1 MNEYQLYIKQAWHL
15 LRQNRFFSG
24 VYIIGTGLA
33 ISMVMALAV
42 VYHIQT
48 ANIAPENHRDRM
60 CYLSWATY
68 AYKGKNGTYNSALGI
83 RYVKEIISSL
93 EIPEAITVTSRPV
106 YSFLY
111 GDEMFA
117 QVPGEEESPK
127 IFFMA
132 CDANFWRVY
141 DFRFLDGK
149 PFDRSDFDS
158 GLRRVVLCR
167 SLARQLFGREAVSG
181 EIVRL
186 NEVDYTV
193 CGVVADVSGALS
205 DVYAQAWLPYSSMTQ
220 FMDESKGERNASVG
234 DLQANILLR
243 DKRDLPLVQAELEE
257 AIKRYNTTLV
267 DGQLRADEKI
277 RPHGLSVMGID
288 REKAYWLMALFLLLF
303 LLVPAL
309 NISGLNTSQIQDR
322 MTEIGIRRAFGAP
335 RGTLFK
341 QIFVENL
348 MLMLPGGLVGLFFSY
363 GIVYLYKNI
372 LLVTDS
378 FALRSGMGDTI
389 TLSGGMLLNW
399 RVFLAA
405 LAVCLVL
412 NLLSSLVPVWR
423 AVRKDIVWSLN
434 MSNR

>member
-1 MNEYQLYIKQAWHL
+1 M
-15 LRQNRFFSG
+15 
-24 VYIIGTGLA
+24 
-33 ISMVMALAV
+33 
-42 VYHIQT
+42 
-48 ANIAPENHRDRM
+48 
-60 CYLSWATY
+60 
-68 AYKGKNGTYNSALGI
+68 
-83 RYVKEIISSL
+83 
-93 EIPEAITVTSRPV
+93 
-106 YSFLY
+106 
-111 GDEMFA
+111 
-117 QVPGEEESPK
+117 
-127 IFFMA
+127 
-132 CDANFWRVY
+132 
-141 DFRFLDGK
+141 
-149 PFDRSDFDS
+149 
-158 GLRRVVLCR
+158 
-167 SLARQLFGREAVSG
+167 
-181 EIVRL
+181 

-193 CGVVADVSGALS
+193 CGVVADVSGALP

-322 MTEIGIRRAFGAP
+322 MTEIGNRRAFGAP

>member
-1 MNEYQLYIKQAWHL
+1 MDEYLLYIKQAWHL

-24 VYIIGTGLA
+24 VYIVGTGLA

-48 ANIAPENHRDRM
+48 ANITPENHRDRM
-60 CYLSWATY
+60 CYLSRATY
-68 AYKGKNGTYNSALGI
+68 AYSGGKGTYSSALGI

-93 EIPEAITVTSRPV
+93 EIPEAITVTSQPV
-106 YSFLY
+106 YSE
-111 GDEMFA
+111 EMFV
-117 QVPGEEESPK
+117 QVPGKEESPK

-132 CDANFWRVY
+132 CDASFWRVY
-141 DFRFLDGK
+141 DFHFLDGK
-149 PFDRSDFDS
+149 PFDKSDFDS

-193 CGVVADVSGALS
+193 CGVVADVSGAFP
-205 DVYAQAWLPYSSMTQ
+205 DVYAQAWLPYSSMSL
-220 FMDESKGERNASVG
+220 FMDESKGEDKVSVG

-243 DKRDLPLVQAELEE
+243 DKHDLPLVQAELAE

-267 DGQLRADEKI
+267 DGQLRVDEI
-277 RPHGLSVMGID
+277 QSHGLSVMGID

-322 MTEIGIRRAFGAP
+322 MAEIGIRRAFGAP
-335 RGTLFK
+335 RGTLFR

-363 GIVYLYKNI
+363 GLVYLYRNI
-372 LLVTDS
+372 LLVTNS

-412 NLLSSLVPVWR
+412 NLFSSLVPVWR

>member
-68 AYKGKNGTYNSALGI
+68 AYKGKKGTYNSALGI

-117 QVPGEEESPK
+117 QVLGEEESPK

-167 SLARQLFGREAVSG
+167 SLARRLFGREAVSG

-193 CGVVADVSGALS
+193 CGVVADVSGALP

-267 DGQLRADEKI
+267 GGQLRADEKI

-378 FALRSGMGDTI
+378 FALQSGMGDTI

>member
-1 MNEYQLYIKQAWHL
+1 MMKHQ
-15 LRQNRFFSG
+15 RFFSAI
-24 VYIIGTGLA
+24 YIIGTGLA
-33 ISMVMALAV
+33 ISMVMVLAV
-42 VYHIQT
+42 VYHIRT
-48 ANIAPENHRDRM
+48 ANIAPEVNRNRTVYVDRV
-60 CYLSWATY
+60 S
-68 AYKGKNGTYNSALGI
+68 YKSKDNKGVNNYGCGT
-83 RYVKEIISSL
+83 RFVKEVILSL
-93 EIPEAITVTSRPV
+93 RTPEDVAITAIPLVMNLNDA
-106 YSFLY
+106 LY
-111 GDEMFA
+111 MQAVGMEKVK
-117 QVPGEEESPK
+117 QVDYLPCNAG
-127 IFFMA
+127 
-132 CDANFWRVY
+132 FWRVY
-141 DFRFLDGK
+141 SFHFREGK
-149 PFDRSDFDS
+149 PFTEEEVEA
-158 GLRRVVLCR
+158 GIHRVVITN
-167 SLARQLFGREAVSG
+167 SLARELFGRSDVVG
-181 EIVRL
+181 K
-186 NEVDYTV
+186 EVLMNDVAYTV

>member
-68 AYKGKNGTYNSALGI
+68 AYNGKKGTYNSALGI

-106 YSFLY
+106 YSE
-111 GDEMFA
+111 EMFV
-117 QVPGEEESPK
+117 QVPGKEESPK

-220 FMDESKGERNASVG
+220 FMDESKGERDASVG

-243 DKRDLPLVQAELEE
+243 DKHDLPLVQAELEE

>member
-1 MNEYQLYIKQAWHL
+1 MDEYLLYIKQAWHL

-24 VYIIGTGLA
+24 VYIVGTGLA

-48 ANIAPENHRDRM
+48 ANITPENHRDRM
-60 CYLSWATY
+60 CYLSRATY
-68 AYKGKNGTYNSALGI
+68 AYSGGKGTYSSALGI

-93 EIPEAITVTSRPV
+93 EIPEAITVTSQPV
-106 YSFLY
+106 YSE
-111 GDEMFA
+111 EMFV
-117 QVPGEEESPK
+117 QVPGKEESPK

-132 CDANFWRVY
+132 CDASFWRVY
-141 DFRFLDGK
+141 DFHFLDGK
-149 PFDRSDFDS
+149 PFDKSDFDS

-193 CGVVADVSGALS
+193 CGVVADVSGAFP
-205 DVYAQAWLPYSSMTQ
+205 DVYAQAWLPYSSMNL
-220 FMDESKGERNASVG
+220 FMDESKGEDKVSVG

-243 DKRDLPLVQAELEE
+243 DKHDLPLVQAELEE

>member
-1 MNEYQLYIKQAWHL
+1 MDEYLLYIKQAWHL

-24 VYIIGTGLA
+24 VYIVGTGLA

-48 ANIAPENHRDRM
+48 ANITPENHRDRM
-60 CYLSWATY
+60 CYLSRATY
-68 AYKGKNGTYNSALGI
+68 AYSGGKGTYSSALGI

-93 EIPEAITVTSRPV
+93 EIPEAITVTSQPV
-106 YSFLY
+106 YSE
-111 GDEMFA
+111 EMFV
-117 QVPGEEESPK
+117 QVPGKEESPK

-132 CDANFWRVY
+132 CDASFWRFY
-141 DFRFLDGK
+141 DFHFLDGK
-149 PFDRSDFDS
+149 PFDKSDFDS

-193 CGVVADVSGALS
+193 CGVVADVSGAFP
-205 DVYAQAWLPYSSMTQ
+205 DVYAQAWLPYSSMSL
-220 FMDESKGERNASVG
+220 FMDESKGEDKVSVG

-243 DKRDLPLVQAELEE
+243 DKHDLPLVQAELAE

-267 DGQLRADEKI
+267 DGQLRVDEI
-277 RPHGLSVMGID
+277 QPHGLSVMGID

-322 MTEIGIRRAFGAP
+322 MAEIGIRRAFGAP
-335 RGTLFK
+335 RGTLFR

-363 GIVYLYKNI
+363 GLVYLYRNI
-372 LLVTDS
+372 LLVTNS

-412 NLLSSLVPVWR
+412 NLFSSLVPVWR

>member
-1 MNEYQLYIKQAWHL
+1 MDEYLLYIKQAWHL

-24 VYIIGTGLA
+24 VYIVGTGLA

-48 ANIAPENHRDRM
+48 ANITPENHRDRM
-60 CYLSWATY
+60 CYLSRATY
-68 AYKGKNGTYNSALGI
+68 AYSGGKGTYSSALGI

-93 EIPEAITVTSRPV
+93 EIPEAITVTSQPV
-106 YSFLY
+106 YSE
-111 GDEMFA
+111 EMFV
-117 QVPGEEESPK
+117 QVPGKEESPK

-132 CDANFWRVY
+132 CDASFWRVY
-141 DFRFLDGK
+141 DFHFLDGK
-149 PFDRSDFDS
+149 PFDKSDFDS

-186 NEVDYTV
+186 NEVNYTV
-193 CGVVADVSGALS
+193 CGVVADVSGAFP
-205 DVYAQAWLPYSSMTQ
+205 DVYAQAWLPYSSMSL
-220 FMDESKGERNASVG
+220 FMDESKGEDKVSVG

-243 DKRDLPLVQAELEE
+243 DKHDLPLVQAELAE

-267 DGQLRADEKI
+267 DGQLRVDEI
-277 RPHGLSVMGID
+277 QPHGLSVMGID

-322 MTEIGIRRAFGAP
+322 MAEIGIRRAFGAP
-335 RGTLFK
+335 RGTLFR

-363 GIVYLYKNI
+363 GLVYLYRNI
-372 LLVTDS
+372 LLVTNS

-412 NLLSSLVPVWR
+412 NLFSSLVPVWR

>member
-1 MNEYQLYIKQAWHL
+1 MDEYLLYIKQAWHL

-24 VYIIGTGLA
+24 VYIVGTGLA

-48 ANIAPENHRDRM
+48 ANITPENHRDRM
-60 CYLSWATY
+60 CYLSRATY
-68 AYKGKNGTYNSALGI
+68 AYSGGKGTYSSALGI

-93 EIPEAITVTSRPV
+93 EIPEAITVTSQPV
-106 YSFLY
+106 YSE
-111 GDEMFA
+111 EMFV
-117 QVPGEEESPK
+117 QVPGKEESPK

-132 CDANFWRVY
+132 CDASFWRVY
-141 DFRFLDGK
+141 DFHFLDGK
-149 PFDRSDFDS
+149 PFDKSDFDS

-193 CGVVADVSGALS
+193 CGVVADVSGAFP
-205 DVYAQAWLPYSSMTQ
+205 DVYAQAWLPYSSMSL
-220 FMDESKGERNASVG
+220 FMDESKGEDKVSVG

-243 DKRDLPLVQAELEE
+243 DKHDLPLVQAELAE

-267 DGQLRADEKI
+267 DGQLRVDEI
-277 RPHGLSVMGID
+277 QPHGLSVMGID

-322 MTEIGIRRAFGAP
+322 MAEIGIRRAFGAP
-335 RGTLFK
+335 RGTLFR

-363 GIVYLYKNI
+363 GLVYLYRNI
-372 LLVTDS
+372 LLVTNS

-412 NLLSSLVPVWR
+412 NLFSSLVPVWR

>member
-68 AYKGKNGTYNSALGI
+68 AYKGKKGTYNSALGI

-117 QVPGEEESPK
+117 QVLGEEESPK

-167 SLARQLFGREAVSG
+167 SLARRLFGREAVSG

-193 CGVVADVSGALS
+193 CGVVADVSGALP

-288 REKAYWLMALFLLLF
+288 REKVYWLMALFLLLF

>member
-1 MNEYQLYIKQAWHL
+1 MDEYLLYIKQAWHL

-24 VYIIGTGLA
+24 VYIVGTGLA

-48 ANIAPENHRDRM
+48 ANITPEHHRDRM
-60 CYLSWATY
+60 CYLSRATY
-68 AYKGKNGTYNSALGI
+68 AYSGGKGTYSSALGI

-93 EIPEAITVTSRPV
+93 EIPEAITVTSQPV
-106 YSFLY
+106 YSE
-111 GDEMFA
+111 EMFV
-117 QVPGEEESPK
+117 QVPGKEESPK

-132 CDANFWRVY
+132 CDASFWRVY
-141 DFRFLDGK
+141 DFHFLDGK
-149 PFDRSDFDS
+149 PFDKSDFDS

-193 CGVVADVSGALS
+193 CGVVADVSGAFP
-205 DVYAQAWLPYSSMTQ
+205 DVYAQAWLPYSSMSL
-220 FMDESKGERNASVG
+220 FMDESKGEDKVSVG

-243 DKRDLPLVQAELEE
+243 DKHDLPLVQAELAE

-267 DGQLRADEKI
+267 DGQLRVDEI
-277 RPHGLSVMGID
+277 QPHGLSVMGID

-322 MTEIGIRRAFGAP
+322 MAEIGIRRAFGAP
-335 RGTLFK
+335 RGTLFR

-363 GIVYLYKNI
+363 GLVYLYRNI
-372 LLVTDS
+372 LLVTNS

-389 TLSGGMLLNW
+389 TLSDGMLLNW

-412 NLLSSLVPVWR
+412 NLFSSLVPVWR